1 MSLKWIKL
9 LKETCLVGNRDYPM
23 LYLEERKTVLKEIQ
37 LSVTFKTAPLGA
49 GSICPIIGNSYFI
62 IKKNTFGKFYKA
74 SFLVVLMNGVRTI
87 EAGKYNPLLA
97 TALKEYKEFKAP
109 EWVFFV
115 KSGHGKKRPIDDEN
129 FWHNRTASVLRQI
142 YLRGTVG
149 VQRLRTRYGNRKDRG
164 KQPAHFAPSS
174 GKIIRMILQQAEA
187 AQILTKNETNKK
199 GRMLTEKGKK

>member
-1 MSLKWIKL
+1 
-9 LKETCLVGNRDYPM
+9 V
-23 LYLEERKTVLKEIQ
+23 
-37 LSVTFKTAPLGA
+37 PLAA
-49 GSICPIIGNSYFI
+49 GRICPIIGNSYFI

-115 KSGHGKKRPIDDEN
+115 KSGHGKHRPIDDEN

-164 KQPAHFAPSS
+164 KQPPHFARSS
-174 GKIIRMILQQAEA
+174 GKILRLILQQGESAELLIKA
-187 AQILTKNETNKK
+187 TDGKAK
-199 GRMLTEKGKK
+199 GRMLTEKGKKLLEGIKQ